1 MKLDEKQ
8 IEKIDPLLRDVLKD
22 AEGDEVLRV
31 VMVLE
36 SVKKDSEVD
45 SKKEKPDPTKHSS
58 QTAYRES
65 LIEERQREVELET
78 GETRREL
85 ENLSLEVRGGKISKT
100 CVVEGSA
107 RQILA
112 SLELPGVHHASL
124 DQPIELI
131 EPRRR
136 KDKESQK

>member
-8 IEKIDPLLRDVLKD
+8 IEKTDSLLCKALKD
-22 AEGDEVLRV
+22 AEGDELLRV

-36 SVKKDSEVD
+36 SERSGSEEG
-45 SKKEKPDPTKHSS
+45 SKMEKLDASGYPS
-58 QTAYRES
+58 QTVYREA
-65 LIEERQREVELET
+65 LIEKRQKEIAQKT
-78 GETRREL
+78 GETRKEL
-85 ENLSLEVRGGKISKT
+85 EKLSLVVRGGKISRT

-112 SLELPGVHHASL
+112 SLELPGIRHASL

-131 EPRRR
+131 EPRRG
-136 KDKESQK
+136 KEKKSKK